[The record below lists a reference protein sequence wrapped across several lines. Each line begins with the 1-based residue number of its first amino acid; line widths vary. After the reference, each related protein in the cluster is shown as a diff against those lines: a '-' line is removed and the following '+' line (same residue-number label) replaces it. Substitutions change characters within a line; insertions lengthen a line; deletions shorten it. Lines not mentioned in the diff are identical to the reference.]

1 MKKLWFGLLVSVPI
15 SVCAVES
22 QDTAVTVDPTSGQT
36 IQPIYDGIKT
46 DTTSASID
54 FTLQEKFISIGVG
67 ESKQLSVLT
76 DNAKGLAWG
85 PSFFDKNLKIFVD
98 QDGVVTALNEG
109 NAMVICQ
116 SQSETQ
122 RCEVTVG
129 TAVCDVKSKTI
140 SLAPHAKD
148 ESLVSGLNVNLKD
161 NKIAV
166 SGAYYGNSAFPSE
179 LDYYVYKNCVF
190 VDIDINYDD
199 SASVDPFC
207 LQPLELVIDNCD
219 SPYYYVYLCG
229 VKMETIQES
238 ENVIKYTVG
247 RNEGGLTSVIKTED
261 GKKELDDRIFDIKGR
276 QLSNKP
282 ANGIYIRNGR
292 IYYNK

>member
-15 SVCAVES
+15 CVCAVES

-54 FTLQEKFISIGVG
+54 FTLQEKSISIGVG

-129 TAVCDVKSKTI
+129 TAVCEDRKS
-140 SLAPHAKD
+140 
-148 ESLVSGLNVNLKD
+148 VV
-161 NKIAV
+161 
-166 SGAYYGNSAFPSE
+166 
-179 LDYYVYKNCVF
+179 
-190 VDIDINYDD
+190 
-199 SASVDPFC
+199 
-207 LQPLELVIDNCD
+207 
-219 SPYYYVYLCG
+219 
-229 VKMETIQES
+229 
-238 ENVIKYTVG
+238 
-247 RNEGGLTSVIKTED
+247 
-261 GKKELDDRIFDIKGR
+261 
-276 QLSNKP
+276 
-282 ANGIYIRNGR
+282 
-292 IYYNK
+292 